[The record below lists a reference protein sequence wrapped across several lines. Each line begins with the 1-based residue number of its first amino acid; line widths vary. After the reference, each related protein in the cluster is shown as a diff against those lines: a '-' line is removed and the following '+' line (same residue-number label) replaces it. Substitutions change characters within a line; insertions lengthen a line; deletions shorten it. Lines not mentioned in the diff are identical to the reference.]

1 MREASRRGMTL
12 VELLV
17 VLAILAGLA
26 VAVGANVTAVRERE
40 RTGRTERDG
49 RAMAAALRQAYG
61 LSLVSDLGR
70 APTSAEE
77 LCLLFGNAFLR
88 EPPAEDALGNLLPV
102 ASAAVAALPAYAVR
116 TSDLPPAPAFSATG
130 PADYVAAELTSFAG
144 FAARFPKVSLG
155 AGWRGPYC
163 EGSALDTEAASDDAS
178 VAVPILR
185 DGFGGRWEAE
195 TDATSGLLLVSR
207 GRDRTEDADGAAV
220 AWQDRDLT
228 FPVGAPGVSL
238 AVRAKTSDGA
248 AVTKLHVFVWQPE
261 FTVPETGNPT
271 VALACRYYAAANA
284 DSLTAAEGLTHGL
297 RAVYVCASTAAG
309 GALAAPPQYLL
320 LRPGVN
326 ALSLTLHPL
335 TAYPVLSP

>member
-49 RAMAAALRQAYG
+49 RAMAAALRQADG
-61 LSLVSDLGR
+61 LSFVSDLGR
-70 APTSAEE
+70 APASAEE

-88 EPPAEDALGNLLPV
+88 EPPAEDALGNPLPV

-116 TSDLPPAPAFSATG
+116 TSDLPPGLASSATV
-130 PADYVAAELTSFAG
+130 PTYDAAELTSFAA
-144 FAARFPKVSLG
+144 FADRFPNVSLG

-163 EGSALDTEAASDDAS
+163 EGSALDTEAASDDAG

-195 TDATSGLLLVSR
+195 TDAASGLLTALVSR

-309 GALAAPPQYLL
+309 ALAAPPQYLL

-326 ALSLTLHPL
+326 VLSLTLHPH
-335 TAYPVLSP
+335 TAYPTHP

>member
-1 MREASRRGMTL
+1 MRDASRRGMTL

-49 RAMAAALRQAYG
+49 RAMAAALRQADG
-61 LSLVSDLGR
+61 LSFVSDLGR
-70 APTSAEE
+70 APASAEE

-88 EPPAEDALGNLLPV
+88 EPPAEDALGNPLPV

-116 TSDLPPAPAFSATG
+116 TSDLPPTLASSATE
-130 PADYVAAELTSFAG
+130 PAYDATELTAFAG
-144 FAARFPKVSLG
+144 FADRFPNVSLG

-163 EGSALDTEAASDDAS
+163 EGSALDTEAASDNAG

-195 TDATSGLLLVSR
+195 TDAAGLLTALVSR

-238 AVRAKTSDGA
+238 AVRAETSDGA

-261 FTVPETGNPT
+261 FTVPETGDPT

-309 GALAAPPQYLL
+309 ALAAPPQYLL

-335 TAYPVLSP
+335 TAYSTHP

>member
-40 RTGRTERDG
+40 RAERTERDG
-49 RAMAAALRQAYG
+49 RAMAAALRQADG
-61 LSLVSDLGR
+61 LSFVSDLGR
-70 APTSAEE
+70 APASAEE
-77 LCLLFGNAFLR
+77 LCLLFGNVFLR
-88 EPPAEDALGNLLPV
+88 EPPAEDALGNPLPV

-116 TSDLPPAPAFSATG
+116 TSDLPPDLASSDTVPAY
-130 PADYVAAELTSFAG
+130 DAAELAAFAG
-144 FAARFPKVSLG
+144 FAGRFPRVSLG

-163 EGSALDTEAASDDAS
+163 EGSALDTEAASDDAG
-178 VAVPILR
+178 VAVPLLR

-195 TDATSGLLLVSR
+195 TDAASGLLTALVSR
-207 GRDRTEDADGAAV
+207 GRDRTEDAGASV
-220 AWQDRDLT
+220 AWQDRDRT
-228 FPVGAPGVSL
+228 FSVGTPGVSL

-261 FTVPETGNPT
+261 FTVPGTGDPA

-309 GALAAPPQYLL
+309 AALAAPPQYLL

-326 ALSLTLHPL
+326 ALSLTLHPVTVYP
-335 TAYPVLSP
+335 TAP